1 MSPKKI
7 KLKNFT
13 GLKKI
18 KTLIPKGV
26 ELKKI
31 SFSPS
36 NVIEKT
42 RIKLNKYYEDLKKNK
57 EKERKKF

>member
-18 KTLIPKGV
+18 KTLIPKTV

-31 SFSPS
+31 SFSPPNALHMIPLS
-36 NVIEKT
+36 A
-42 RIKLNKYYEDLKKNK
+42 
-57 EKERKKF
+57 